1 MGRSMAKPSLHLAGK
16 ERARPKQLNVE
27 GRATGSAVVALNR
40 ATCTTSKEETL
51 TAVKPARLAR
61 WACLGALV
69 TALVGCSDSVTAWR
83 KENSGGLYPAGD
95 ISGEPTFGVG
105 WRRPLY

>member
-1 MGRSMAKPSLHLAGK
+1 MNLEWPRNGLRGACIESINLAPTL
-16 ERARPKQLNVE
+16 E
-27 GRATGSAVVALNR
+27 
-40 ATCTTSKEETL
+40 EETL

-69 TALVGCSDSVTAWR
+69 TALVGCSDNVTAWR

-95 ISGEPTFGVG
+95 IRGEPTFGVG
-105 WRRPLY
+105 WRRRLY